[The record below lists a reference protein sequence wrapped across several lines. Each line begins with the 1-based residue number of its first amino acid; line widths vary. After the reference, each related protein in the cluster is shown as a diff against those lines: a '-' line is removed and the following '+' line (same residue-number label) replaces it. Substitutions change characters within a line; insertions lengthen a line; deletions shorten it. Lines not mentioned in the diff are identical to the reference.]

1 MLFQGE
7 SKQLMFQRKANVET
21 NVYADLEIF
30 LSVYKIKLEYS
41 TWGILK

>member
-1 MLFQGE
+1 MLFQVE

-21 NVYADLEIF
+21 NVYAEFEIF
-30 LSVYKIKLEYS
+30 LPVYKIKLKYS